1 MQQQFE
7 KIKTR
12 ILNILF
18 VAGVVISFTAC
29 KKVLDLKPLDS
40 VTDLTLWSNQEMV
53 VSYSGNFYAQ
63 LTSGFTTDWLI
74 GSITDDGAVP
84 NSSSGARTYSNPTFT
99 SSNSIPSV
107 VRSPFNS

>member
-18 VAGVVISFTAC
+18 VAAVVISFTAC

-40 VTDLTLWSNQEMV
+40 VTDLTLWSKP
-53 VSYSGNFYAQ
+53 GN
-63 LTSGFTTDWLI
+63 
-74 GSITDDGAVP
+74 GSFLL
-84 NSSSGARTYSNPTFT
+84 R
-99 SSNSIPSV
+99 
-107 VRSPFNS
+107 